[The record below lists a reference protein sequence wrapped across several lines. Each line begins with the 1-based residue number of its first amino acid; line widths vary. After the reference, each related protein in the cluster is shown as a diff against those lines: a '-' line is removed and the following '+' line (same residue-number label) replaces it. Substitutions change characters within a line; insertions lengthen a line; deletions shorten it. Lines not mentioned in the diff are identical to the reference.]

1 MGGQTQI
8 QPGANQQP
16 EQLPEKA
23 DSKTIPQ
30 PAPCLHTLQA
40 RYAQTFCMLMQVLSP
55 FKVCHDAEIFCD
67 RGVASQ

>member
-1 MGGQTQI
+1 MGGQPQI

-40 RYAQTFCMLMQVLSP
+40 RFKEPVSDGKGVQATFLEFVHTTQGLVL
-55 FKVCHDAEIFCD
+55 I
-67 RGVASQ
+67 